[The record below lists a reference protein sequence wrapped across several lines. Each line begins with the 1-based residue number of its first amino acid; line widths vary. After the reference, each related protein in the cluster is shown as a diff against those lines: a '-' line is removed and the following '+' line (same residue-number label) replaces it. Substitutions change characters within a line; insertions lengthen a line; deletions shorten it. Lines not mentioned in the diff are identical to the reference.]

1 MSKLQDLY
9 INRTREYL
17 KKEAMRMIQYAQ
29 THKDTEDR
37 TGAQHDSYGALIFYN
52 GGIVYSLIAD
62 PTKSKE
68 RQSIY
73 IETLD
78 SAERQGRHKGW
89 GDIPDG
95 TGTDWAKLL
104 RNEIKSGAWGEIPQ
118 KGFCLI
124 VFNAAF
130 YTSSLEK
137 GEGYT
142 KPYKILSLIAQDM
155 EDLQSKYKKQGATL
169 RWHGLNIPDRT

>member
-1 MSKLQDLY
+1 MSKLQKLY

-52 GGIVYSLIAD
+52 GRVFYSLIAD

-73 IETLD
+73 IKTLD

-95 TGTDWAKLL
+95 TGTEWAKLL

-124 VFNAAF
+124 IFNAAF
-130 YTSSLEK
+130 YSNKQER
-137 GEGYT
+137 GYGRHPEGW
-142 KPYKILSLIAQDM
+142 KILSLITS
-155 EDLQSKYKKQGATL
+155 DLKDVQKKFKGATL
-169 RWHGLNIPDRT
+169 RGHNIKIG